1 MSLQTLNENLD
12 IIQNLVIPFLEDD
25 LDNIQKLDDE
35 PNDVGGLTAAELK
48 AEFDKAGNTIKEYL
62 NETLIPQLSDTV
74 AEAEVRAAAERE
86 RVANE
91 NIRISNENARIEN
104 EDARQE
110 NETARVNAEQA
121 RAEAESARKTAES
134 QRATAENTRESQ
146 EATRKSN
153 EVARQTA
160 ENTRT
165 TQEATRQNREST
177 RQSNEQ
183 TRQSQEQSRKTSEA
197 QRASAESQRQAAERA
212 RAEAE
217 ANRQNSF
224 AQELNQAQE
233 AKRLAER
240 AAGEAENAAEGIGAY
255 GKEVEAILFASG
267 WSGSGPYT
275 QTVSISGANEDSFGN
290 VGLPESETKAQ
301 RDEAR
306 GSNLFVSDV
315 GAGTI
320 TVTADGSKPTIDIPI
335 LVQFGQVING
345 SVGDVPSGGI
355 SITLD
360 TTLSKSGYAAD
371 AKAVGDALEGKLS
384 VDKLNEAAATILEEA
399 KASGAFDGPAGPAG
413 PQGEQGPQGET
424 GPQGPKGDPGAGVPT
439 VTTANN
445 GQFLRVVNGAW
456 AASTVPNA
464 EEASF

>member
-62 NETLIPQLSDTV
+62 NETLIPRLSDTV
-74 AEAEVRAAAERE
+74 AEAEARATAERE

-91 NIRISNENARIEN
+91 NIRVANENVRIEN

-110 NETARVNAEQA
+110 NETARVNAEKA
-121 RAEAESARKTAES
+121 RADAESARKTAES
-134 QRATAENTRESQ
+134 QRTTAENTRESQ

-153 EVARQTA
+153 ETARESA
-160 ENTRT
+160 ESTRT
-165 TQEATRQNREST
+165 TQEATRQDREST

-240 AAGEAENAAEGIGAY
+240 AAGEAESAAEGIGAY

-290 VGLPESETKAQ
+290 VGLPESATKAQ

-371 AKAVGDALEGKLS
+371 AKAVGDAL
-384 VDKLNEAAATILEEA
+384 A
-399 KASGAFDGPAGPAG
+399 KF
-413 PQGEQGPQGET
+413 
-424 GPQGPKGDPGAGVPT
+424 KGVPT

-445 GQFLRVVNGAW
+445 GQFLRVVEGQW

>member
-35 PNDVGGLTAAELK
+35 PNDVGGLSAAELK
-48 AEFDKAGNTIKEYL
+48 AEFDKSGNTIKEYL

-74 AEAEVRAAAERE
+74 AEAEVRATAERE

-91 NIRISNENARIEN
+91 NIRIGNENIRIEN

-110 NETARVNAEQA
+110 NETARVRAETA
-121 RAEAESARKTAES
+121 RGEAESARKNAES
-134 QRATAENTRESQ
+134 QRATAENARESQ

-153 EVARQTA
+153 ETARESA
-160 ENTRT
+160 ESTRK
-165 TQEATRQNREST
+165 TQETTRKSQEST

-183 TRQSQEQSRKTSEA
+183 NRQSQEQSRKTSET

-240 AAGEAENAAEGIGAY
+240 AADEAENAAEGIGAY
-255 GKEVEAILFASG
+255 GKEVEVVLTVSG

-275 QTVSISGANEDSFGN
+275 QTVTVAGANEDSFGN
-290 VGLPESETKAQ
+290 VGLPESATKAQ

-315 GAGTI
+315 GAGAI
-320 TVTADGSKPTIDIPI
+320 TVTADGSKPTIDIPV

-345 SVGDVPSGGI
+345 SVGDIPSGGI
-355 SITLD
+355 SISLD
-360 TTLSKSGYAAD
+360 TTLTKSGYAAD
-371 AKAVGDALEGKLS
+371 AKAVGDAL
-384 VDKLNEAAATILEEA
+384 A
-399 KASGAFDGPAGPAG
+399 KFN
-413 PQGEQGPQGET
+413 
-424 GPQGPKGDPGAGVPT
+424 GVPA
-439 VTTANN
+439 VNADNN